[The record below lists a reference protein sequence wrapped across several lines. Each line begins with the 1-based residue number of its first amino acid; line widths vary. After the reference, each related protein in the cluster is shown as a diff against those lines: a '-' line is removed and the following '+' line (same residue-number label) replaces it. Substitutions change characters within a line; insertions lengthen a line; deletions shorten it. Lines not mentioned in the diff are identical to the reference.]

1 MVWKL
6 ISKTLVLVRKLISTK
21 QKCYVSGNRSSP
33 GLLLGMLHCLF
44 LDARGAFC
52 RNDSISSPNKSFS
65 FVFDLIIIYF
75 DCYCLMLIVCCLTSK
90 EATCPGPGIYVQPL
104 CLVSFSY
111 SESLRNQVSFISH
124 IIQFVHTTAL
134 SLLSTL
140 YNCHGYTNIRLIYL
154 VLTLSL

>member
-1 MVWKL
+1 
-6 ISKTLVLVRKLISTK
+6 
-21 QKCYVSGNRSSP
+21 
-33 GLLLGMLHCLF
+33 MLHCLF

-75 DCYCLMLIVCCLTSK
+75 DCYYLMLIVCCLTSK

-104 CLVSFSY
+104 CLDSFSY

-124 IIQFVHTTAL
+124 IIQFVHATAL

-140 YNCHGYTNIRLIYL
+140 YNCHGHTNIRLIYL
-154 VLTLSL
+154 VLTLLVGTIFTLWERDMPIVKSNPMDFIKTKLSIH